1 VFGWTQTRQIVPGW
15 FGVGSGLAAARAA
28 GRADLLVE
36 MQRDWH
42 FFRTF
47 LSNVEMMLSKTD
59 LNIARRYVETLVP
72 EPLHPIFEKIR
83 EEFDLTRQELL
94 AITDSPALLENSPAL
109 QRTLAV
115 RDTYLEPLHHLQ
127 VALLRQY
134 RESGAAGRAVATAP
148 GGRRAPGDST
158 ALERALLTTVNG
170 IAAGM
175 RNTG

>member
-1 VFGWTQTRQIVPGW
+1 MHEHW
-15 FGVGSGLAAARAA
+15 
-28 GRADLLVE
+28 E
-36 MQRDWH
+36 
-42 FFRTF
+42 FFKTF
-47 LSNVEMMLSKTD
+47 LSNVEMMLNKTD

-72 EPLHPIFEKIR
+72 AGLHPIFEKIEEEYELTVR
-83 EEFDLTRQELL
+83 EVL
-94 AITDSPALLENSPAL
+94 AITGNAALLSTQPEL
-109 QRTLAV
+109 KRTLGV

-134 RESGAAGRAVATAP
+134 RDLGEGDRQLATAP
-148 GGRRAPGDST
+148 GGRRAPSDST

>member
-1 VFGWTQTRQIVPGW
+1 MHQNWQ
-15 FGVGSGLAAARAA
+15 
-28 GRADLLVE
+28 
-36 MQRDWH
+36 

-47 LSNVEMMLSKTD
+47 LSNVEMMLAKTD
-59 LNIARRYVETLVP
+59 LSIARRYVETLVP
-72 EPLHPIFEKIR
+72 EELRPIFTTIEQ
-83 EEFDLTRQELL
+83 EYALTVQEVL
-94 AITDSPALLENSPAL
+94 AITGGTEILSNQPELS
-109 QRTLAV
+109 RTLSV

-134 RESGAAGRAVATAP
+134 RDLGEAGRQMPTAP
-148 GGRRAPGDST
+148 GARRGPSDST